1 MSPIKTINL
10 LIYTSISLY
19 KQFLYYENVCINKTY
34 ILCALKLYNMFMEK
48 NKKPLNNIKVLDLT
62 HMLSGPYGSMILA
75 DLGCEVIKI
84 EPPQKGEGTRRLLEN
99 DPDYS
104 HNGMGAYFY
113 TLNRNKKSVAIDLK
127 NKKGIEIFY
136 KLVSKADVVLSN
148 FSAGVTKK
156 LKIDFDALKRIN
168 PKIITC
174 TVSGFGETGP
184 NFQRPAFDQIAQALG
199 GGMSITGLSA
209 KDPMRAGIPIGDLG
223 GGMFAVMGI
232 QAAIISRNETGFGQH
247 VDISMLDCQISMLNY
262 MATMHTMSG
271 IIPEPIG
278 NSHFVHMPYDTFL
291 TKDYPIVIAAVGDQ
305 FWQRLL
311 KIFKDPELK
320 NPLYEKAFERQK
332 DKEKIAAIMQKELSE
347 ETSQH
352 WLHELEKKS
361 VPCAR
366 VNNLKQAINDEQIQY
381 RKMVVDVPHPEGGSV
396 KVPGNPIK
404 LSSITDEQFTSP
416 PLLGE
421 HTKEILEDWLDFKDE
436 ELIELDKQQIIDIK
450 K

>member
-1 MSPIKTINL
+1 M
-10 LIYTSISLY
+10 
-19 KQFLYYENVCINKTY
+19 
-34 ILCALKLYNMFMEK
+34 
-48 NKKPLNNIKVLDLT
+48 
-62 HMLSGPYGSMILA
+62 
-75 DLGCEVIKI
+75 GCDVIKI
-84 EPPQKGEGTRRLLEN
+84 EPPLKGEGTRRLLEN

-127 NKKGIEIFY
+127 NEEGLEIFY
-136 KLVSKADVVLSN
+136 ALIKEVDVVISN

-156 LKIDFDALKRIN
+156 LKIDFDTLKTIN

-184 NFQRPAFDQIAQALG
+184 NFKRPAFDQIAQALG

-209 KDPMRAGIPIGDLG
+209 QDPMRAGIPIGDLG

-232 QAAIISRNETGFGQH
+232 QAAIINRSESGLGQH

-271 IIPEPIG
+271 LIPEPIG
-278 NSHFVHMPYDTFL
+278 NSHFVHMPYNTFH
-291 TKDYPIVIAAVGDQ
+291 TKDFPIVIAAVGDQ
-305 FWQRLL
+305 FWPRLL
-311 KIFKDPELK
+311 KIFKDPKLK
-320 NPLYEKAFERQK
+320 NPIYEKAFQRQK
-332 DKEKIAAIMQKELSE
+332 NKKEIENILQKELLNELSE
-347 ETSQH
+347 Y
-352 WLHELEKKS
+352 WLDELEKES

-366 VNNLKQAINDEQIQY
+366 VNNLEQAINDEQVQY
-381 RKMVVDVPHPEGGSV
+381 RNMLVDVAHPEGGSV

-404 LSSITDEQFTSP
+404 LSSYENEEYSSP

-421 HTKEILEDWLDFKDE
+421 HTKEVLQKWLNYSE
-436 ELIELDKQQIIDIK
+436 EKLSKLHENKIIGLRK
-450 K
+450 

>member
-1 MSPIKTINL
+1 M
-10 LIYTSISLY
+10 
-19 KQFLYYENVCINKTY
+19 NKN
-34 ILCALKLYNMFMEK
+34 I
-48 NKKPLNNIKVLDLT
+48 KPLKNIKVLDLT

-84 EPPQKGEGTRRLLEN
+84 EPPKKGEGTRRLLEN

-127 NKKGIEIFY
+127 NQLGIDIFY
-136 KLVSKADVVLSN
+136 ELVKKADVVISN

-156 LKIDFDALKRIN
+156 LKIDFDTLKKFN
-168 PKIITC
+168 SKIITC

-209 KDPMRAGIPIGDLG
+209 EDPMRAGIPIGDLG

-232 QAAIISRNETGFGQH
+232 QAAIIARSESGLGQH

-262 MATMHTMSG
+262 MATMHSMSG
-271 IIPEPIG
+271 LIPEPIG
-278 NSHFVHMPYDTFL
+278 NSHFVHMPYNTFR
-291 TKDYPIVIAAVGDQ
+291 TKDFPIVIAAVGDQ
-305 FWQRLL
+305 FWPRLL

-320 NPLYEKAFERQK
+320 NSEFEKAFERQK
-332 DKEKIAAIMQKELSE
+332 NKEKIESILQKELLNESSE
-347 ETSQH
+347 Y
-352 WLHELEKKS
+352 WLNELEKES

-366 VNNLKQAINDEQIQY
+366 VNNLEQAMNDEQIQY
-381 RKMVVDVPHPEGGSV
+381 RNMLVDIMHPEGGSV

-404 LSSITDEQFTSP
+404 LSSIENEQYSSP

-421 HTKEILEDWLDFKDE
+421 HTKEVLQKWLKFSDE
-436 ELIELDKQQIIDIK
+436 KLNELDEQQVIEFK

>member
-1 MSPIKTINL
+1 M
-10 LIYTSISLY
+10 
-19 KQFLYYENVCINKTY
+19 NKDT
-34 ILCALKLYNMFMEK
+34 
-48 NKKPLNNIKVLDLT
+48 KPLSNIKVLDLT

-75 DLGCEVIKI
+75 DMGCDVVKI
-84 EPPQKGEGTRRLLEN
+84 EPPLKGEGTRRLLEN

-127 NKKGIEIFY
+127 NEEGLEIFY
-136 KLVSKADVVLSN
+136 ALIKEVDVVISN

-156 LKIDFDALKRIN
+156 LKIDFDTLKKIN

-209 KDPMRAGIPIGDLG
+209 QDPMRAGIPIGDLG

-232 QAAIISRNETGFGQH
+232 QAAIINRSESGLGQH

-271 IIPEPIG
+271 LIPEPIG
-278 NSHFVHMPYDTFL
+278 NSHFVHMPYNTFH
-291 TKDYPIVIAAVGDQ
+291 TKDFPIVIAAVGDQ
-305 FWQRLL
+305 FWPRLL
-311 KIFKDPELK
+311 KIFKDPKLK
-320 NPLYEKAFERQK
+320 NPIYEKAFERQK
-332 DKEKIAAIMQKELSE
+332 NKKEIENILQKELLNELSE
-347 ETSQH
+347 Y
-352 WLHELEKKS
+352 WLDELEKES

-366 VNNLKQAINDEQIQY
+366 VNNLEQAINDEQVQY
-381 RKMVVDVPHPEGGSV
+381 RNMLVDVAHPEGGSV

-404 LSSITDEQFTSP
+404 LSSYENDEYSSP

-421 HTKEILEDWLDFKDE
+421 HTKEVLQKWLNFSE
-436 ELIELDKQQIIDIK
+436 EKLSKLHENKIIELRK
-450 K
+450 